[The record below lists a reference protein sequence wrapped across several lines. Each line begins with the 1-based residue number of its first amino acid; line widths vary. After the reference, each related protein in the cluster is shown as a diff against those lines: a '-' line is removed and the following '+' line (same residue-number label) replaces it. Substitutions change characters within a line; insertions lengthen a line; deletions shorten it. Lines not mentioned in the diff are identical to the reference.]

1 MDGKSYKIL
10 GKRQIP
16 GLRLQKTAYRVNS
29 QSSLHS
35 HENARFVFVLQGNFT
50 ENTNKKRENVVR

>member
-16 GLRLQKTAYRVNS
+16 GLRLQKTAYQVNS
-29 QSSLHS
+29 ESSLHS

-50 ENTNKKRENVVR
+50 EKYEQKKR